1 MTSQTGTARC
11 TADGCG
17 RALRDPISVRIGMGP
32 VCRARAGIV
41 VVAVDRVT
49 SRAGGVL
56 PARPGHVIGQLELEL
71 GIPDTPKT

>member
-1 MTSQTGTARC
+1 
-11 TADGCG
+11 
-17 RALRDPISVRIGMGP
+17 MGP